1 MEKLE
6 VFITLLFLTLSIN
19 IFMAFAFSYN
29 SPSAVNTCN
38 VFYISNCFGNL
49 SGSYVYLGLNL
60 TPVIDLFVWLLDALT
75 LVGSIFLLSFAV
87 PFLPTFLLI
96 FLDTIDG
103 LIITLM
109 VLTIIPFIFK

>member
-6 VFITLLFLTLSIN
+6 VFITLLFITISIN
-19 IFMAFAFSYN
+19 VFMAFAFSYTTT
-29 SPSAVNTCN
+29 SATNTCN

-60 TPVIDLFVWLLDALT
+60 TPVINLFVWILDALT
-75 LVGSIFLLSFAV
+75 LIGSIFILSFAV
-87 PFLPTFLLI
+87 PFLPAFLLI

-109 VLTIIPFIFK
+109 VLTIIPFVFK